1 MGSFVI
7 QSVCLY
13 LNLQQKIPY
22 NLKIVNRDIVFWTVE
37 FLFFKTAAE
46 GAETMTQAVLEDQ
59 DKLVPGGF
67 YRDCKLATENG
78 IYDSMSATG
87 KQLWALSEKLTGQ
100 TKN

>member
-1 MGSFVI
+1 
-7 QSVCLY
+7 
-13 LNLQQKIPY
+13 
-22 NLKIVNRDIVFWTVE
+22 
-37 FLFFKTAAE
+37 
-46 GAETMTQAVLEDQ
+46 MTQAVVEDQ

-87 KQLWALSEKLTGQ
+87 KQLWSLSEKLTGQ